1 MCYTRAR
8 EGLISFL
15 DTKDNIASLELNHTL
30 AAVLQLLGKW
40 LLRLYIKMPA
50 DLILAASQQAFN
62 GVVIHDARHIVCGD
76 IVYKFKILFP
86 SVVRKQRPCRCRDS
100 QF

>member
-1 MCYTRAR
+1 MLYARAR
-8 EGLISFL
+8 EGIISFL

-30 AAVLQLLGKW
+30 AAVLQLLGQW

-50 DLILAASQQAFN
+50 DLIRLATSQQAFN

-76 IVYKFKILFP
+76 IV
-86 SVVRKQRPCRCRDS
+86 
-100 QF
+100 